1 MFNLFL
7 KVMFGTSASV
17 SYVCT
22 FQKNIDVRVRESAKE
37 KIGCASDVPKENKA
51 HVNVCL
57 KREREWNV
65 IVLS

>member
-7 KVMFGTSASV
+7 KVMLGTSASV
-17 SYVCT
+17 SYVCA
-22 FQKNIDVRVRESAKE
+22 FKKNIDVHESAKE
-37 KIGCASDVPKENKA
+37 KIGCASDVRKENKT
-51 HVNVCL
+51 HTNVCL